1 MTLEGI
7 DLLDLDRFQRLEH
20 YEMFDRLRAEDPV
33 SWHEYPG
40 ANGFWNVVKHKDLL
54 TVNRDTALFSS
65 EAGGISILTP
75 DELAGGAG
83 GNDPRGLMMLY
94 MDPPKHTR
102 YRLLVNKGFTP
113 RMIGMLEKYLEH
125 RAILIVDNIIE
136 RGSCDFVVDLA
147 SELPLQAIAEIM
159 MKQKSGKILNIAS
172 PQGNGG
178 APPGGD
184 KTNYPYGSA
193 KAGVIQMTKTLARE
207 LGGYGINVNCMAPST
222 VEMRML
228 SSNLTPQEA
237 GAFAEMRKKGNVLG
251 RLALPVEIA
260 NAALFLV
267 SDESSFVSGQLL
279 RVDGGRTDY
288 M

>member
-1 MTLEGI
+1 MRLKDKIAIVTGSASGLGRAMAKRFAQEGASVVIADINKEGI
-7 DLLDLDRFQRLEH
+7 DAVVAEVQAAGGKASGYKVDVAK
-20 YEMFDRLRAEDPV
+20 RAEVTQFMKAVHDQ
-33 SWHEYPG
+33 YG
-40 ANGFWNVVKHKDLL
+40 RID
-54 TVNRDTALFSS
+54 
-65 EAGGISILTP
+65 I
-75 DELAGGAG
+75 
-83 GNDPRGLMMLY
+83 
-94 MDPPKHTR
+94 
-102 YRLLVNKGFTP
+102 LVNNAGVNCLKPFLA
-113 RMIGMLEKYLEH
+113 MNEE
-125 RAILIVDNIIE
+125 DW
-136 RGSCDFVVDLA
+136 DFVLSVDLKGVFFC
-147 SELPLQAIAEIM
+147 SQAIAEIM